1 MSNSIMDLV
10 NSQLKPRAQQETQIQ
25 RVKNLMSQI
34 KSNQNPQVAFQNMLR
49 QNPNLNNIFNTIQM
63 SNLSPQQFAQMLAQ
77 QKGIDLNSLIKELQG
92 N

>member
-1 MSNSIMDLV
+1 
-10 NSQLKPRAQQETQIQ
+10 
-25 RVKNLMSQI
+25 MSQI

>member
-1 MSNSIMDLV
+1 
-10 NSQLKPRAQQETQIQ
+10 
-25 RVKNLMSQI
+25 MSQI
-34 KSNQNPQVAFQNMLR
+34 RNNQNPQVAFQNMLR
-49 QNPNLNNIFNTIQM
+49 QNPNLNNIFTTIQM